1 MILPKNIPHSL
12 RCPYCQP
19 LDGWEEQEA
28 KLEWQKANTG
38 SISETLVYYCDN
50 CKNGFT
56 TTESD
61 TISLSKYQSK
71 KRSLLR
77 KEKIIRCIK

>member
-1 MILPKNIPHSL
+1 MILPSNIPHSL
-12 RCPYCQP
+12 RCPSCQTF
-19 LDGWEEQEA
+19 DDWKEQ
-28 KLEWQKANTG
+28 LANLKWDLHLLTG
-38 SISETLVYYCDN
+38 SKYLSYYCDN

-61 TISLSKYQSK
+61 KISLRHYNSK

-77 KEKIIRCIK
+77 KYKIKRL